1 MFSISKNE
9 LMINEE
15 ITDKEVRLVDDDGT
29 MIGVVTSVEAKRM
42 AEAKTLDLVKISP
55 NAAPPVCKIMDYGK
69 FIFEK
74 AKKEKEAKKKQKI
87 VSIKEIRLSPTIEE
101 HDFNFK
107 TKNALKFLNEGDK
120 VKVSVKFRGREI
132 NYSSVGLK
140 TLQRFAAAVEEVGQ
154 IEKPARLEGRNMVM
168 VLNPKQ

>member
-1 MFSISKNE
+1 
-9 LMINEE
+9 MINEE

-29 MIGVVTSVEAKRM
+29 MIGVVTSVEAKNM

-74 AKKEKEAKKKQKI
+74 TKKEKEAKRKQKVI
-87 VSIKEIRLSPTIEE
+87 SIKEIRLSPTIEE
-101 HDFNFK
+101 HDFSFK
-107 TKNALKFLNEGDK
+107 IKSAIKFLNEGDK
-120 VKVSVKFRGREI
+120 VKVSVRFRGREI

-140 TLQRFAAAVEEVGQ
+140 TLQRFAEAVGEAGQ
-154 IEKPARLEGRNMVM
+154 IDKPAKLEGRNMVM

>member
-1 MFSISKNE
+1 
-9 LMINEE
+9 MINEE

-29 MIGVVTSVEAKRM
+29 MIGVVTSVEAKNM

-74 AKKEKEAKKKQKI
+74 AKKEKEAKKKQKV

-107 TKNALKFLNEGDK
+107 IKNAIKFLNEGDK
-120 VKVSVKFRGREI
+120 VKVSVRFRGREI

-140 TLQRFAAAVEEVGQ
+140 TLQRFAEVVGEAGQ
-154 IEKPARLEGRNMVM
+154 IDKPAKLEGRNMVM

>member
-1 MFSISKNE
+1 
-9 LMINEE
+9 MINEE

-29 MIGVVTSVEAKRM
+29 MIGVVTSVEAKNM

-74 AKKEKEAKKKQKI
+74 AKKEKEAKKKQKVI
-87 VSIKEIRLSPTIEE
+87 SIKEIRLSPTIEE

-107 TKNALKFLNEGDK
+107 IKNAIKFLNEGDK
-120 VKVSVKFRGREI
+120 VKVSVRFRGREI

-140 TLQRFAAAVEEVGQ
+140 TLQRFAEAVGEAGQ
-154 IEKPARLEGRNMVM
+154 IDKPAKLEGRNMVM